1 MKQQWDEAVRLLGGV
16 ATDAADD
23 LARRYAESH
32 RAYHNATHIEAVLR
46 EARTL
51 GELTGEDRAILTL
64 AICAHDVVYDARPG
78 DDERASAQWAREKL
92 SEASVDEVYIARVE
106 QLILATLKH
115 ESDDELAHLLLDAD
129 LSILG
134 ADPDIYDGY
143 AAAVRK
149 EYASVPDDLWQQGR
163 AAVLGRLLDREDLF
177 VTPQAK
183 AHWDSKAR
191 ANMARELEGL
201 PYIEK

>member
-23 LARRYAESH
+23 LVARYAETH
-32 RAYHNATHIEAVLR
+32 RAYHNAAHVEAVLR

-51 GELTGEDRAILTL
+51 GELDGEERAILTL
-64 AICAHDVVYDARPG
+64 AICAHDVIYDARPG

-92 SEASVDEVYIARVE
+92 TESGLDESHVARVE
-106 QLILATLKH
+106 QLVLATLEH
-115 ESDDELAHLLLDAD
+115 ESDDDLAHLLLDAD

-134 ADPDIYDGY
+134 SDADVYDGY
-143 AAAVRK
+143 AAAVRR
-149 EYASVPDDLWQQGR
+149 EYAEVSDDLWRQGR
-163 AAVLGRLLDREDLF
+163 AAVLQSLLDREDLY

-183 AHWDSKAR
+183 ARWDSKAR
-191 ANMARELEGL
+191 ANIARELSRL
-201 PYIEK
+201 PAY

>member
-23 LARRYAESH
+23 LVTRYAEK
-32 RAYHNATHIEAVLR
+32 RRVYHNGDHIEAVLR

-51 GELTGEDRAILTL
+51 GELDGEERAILTL

-92 SEASVDEVYIARVE
+92 TESGLDESHIARVE
-106 QLILATLKH
+106 QLVLATLKH
-115 ESDDELAHLLLDAD
+115 ESDDDLAHLLLDAD

-134 ADPDIYDGY
+134 SDADVYDGY
-143 AAAVRK
+143 AAAVRR
-149 EYASVPDDLWQQGR
+149 EYAEVTDDLWRQGR
-163 AAVLGRLLDREDLF
+163 AAVLKSLLDREDLY

-183 AHWDSKAR
+183 ARWDSKAR
-191 ANMARELEGL
+191 ANIARELSVLSE
-201 PYIEK
+201 Y